1 MLTAC
6 WSVKGGS
13 GTTVVAAGLALA
25 GRSRSGPPGL
35 LVDLAGD
42 LPLALGMTPPSGPGV
57 SEWLEAAPSVP
68 PDALARLEEPVAP
81 GLTLL
86 HRGHGPLPG
95 QGGDLLLQVLV
106 ASGRSVVIDCGTLS
120 MATPNP
126 VAERL
131 AVDAAR
137 SLLVTRSCFLAV
149 RRARDFPI
157 RPSGL
162 VVLREV
168 GRVLD
173 DPDVA
178 NCLGLPIVASLAVD
192 PAVARAVDSGLLL
205 SRLPRSFSSALR
217 EVA

>member
-1 MLTAC
+1 M
-6 WSVKGGS
+6 KGGS
-13 GTTVVAAGLALA
+13 GATVFAAGLALA
-25 GRSRSGPPGL
+25 GRSRSDAPVL

-42 LPLALGMTPPSGPGV
+42 LPMALGMTPPSGPGV
-57 SEWLEAAPSVP
+57 SEWLEAVPSVP

-86 HRGHGPLPG
+86 HRGHGPLPER
-95 QGGDLLLQVLV
+95 GGDLLRQVLA
-106 ASGRSVVIDCGTLS
+106 ASGRPVVIDCGTLS
-120 MATPNP
+120 EATSKP

-137 SLLVTRSCFLAV
+137 SLLVIRPCYLAV
-149 RRARDFPI
+149 RRAREFPV
-157 RPSGL
+157 RPSG
-162 VVLREV
+162 VVVVREV

-173 DPDVA
+173 DPDLTK
-178 NCLGLPIVASLAVD
+178 CLGLPIVASLAVD

-205 SRLPRSFSSALR
+205 SRVPRSFMSALR